1 MKKSLAN
8 LMLFFIPYGFKGSK
22 TINQI
27 EIQPA
32 IFEGRARLPR
42 KVLLKGPYC
51 SGAPENFLA
60 SRDQIQKIASISANF
75 SPIFKIFFLLK
86 GYEKGF
92 QKQAQ
97 TVVLMVSV
105 LQAPLGDFL
114 A

>member
-1 MKKSLAN
+1 MSGVPQFELPYYGCDSVIPIIMKGKLKISFQGIKSPGAFWPL
-8 LMLFFIPYGFKGSK
+8 S
-22 TINQI
+22 
-27 EIQPA
+27 QP
-32 IFEGRARLPR
+32 ILVR
-42 KVLLKGPYC
+42 
-51 SGAPENFLA
+51 
-60 SRDQIQKIASISANF
+60 F
-75 SPIFKIFFLLK
+75 SKIFFLLK

>member
-1 MKKSLAN
+1 MLDLIGTFAQSKPYVLSRYYGCDSVIPVVIPSKLKISFQARKSPGAFLP
-8 LMLFFIPYGFKGSK
+8 LSQPILVRFSK
-22 TINQI
+22 
-27 EIQPA
+27 
-32 IFEGRARLPR
+32 F
-42 KVLLKGPYC
+42 
-51 SGAPENFLA
+51 
-60 SRDQIQKIASISANF
+60 
-75 SPIFKIFFLLK
+75 FFLLK